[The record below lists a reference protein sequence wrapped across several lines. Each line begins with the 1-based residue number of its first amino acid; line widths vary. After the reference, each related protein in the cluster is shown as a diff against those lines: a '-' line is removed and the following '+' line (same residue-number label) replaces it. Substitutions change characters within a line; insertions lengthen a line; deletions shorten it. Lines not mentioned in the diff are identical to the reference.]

1 MVEDD
6 QQVESEASR
15 GFPLPGVDRKPLV
28 TWALLAANTIIWVIA
43 GGTQNPDVL
52 LDFGAMFGPLVAD
65 GEYWRLFTAMF
76 LHVGVLHLVFNGFG
90 LFIFGQL
97 LERIYGHG
105 RFLTIYILAGLFG
118 SVASYVINSIGI
130 GAGASGAIFGVLGAL
145 AAFFV
150 VQWNMFGRM
159 GQRNLTGLM
168 LLVSIN
174 LVYGLITPGIDN
186 WAHMGGFAAGF
197 VLGMLLVP
205 KYEVVTGE
213 SDVSSRMIDAN
224 SLARRNWVVPVS
236 VALLVVFTMVG
247 TATLP
252 ENPHTHFYKAE
263 RALEQGEYGVALEE
277 VGSAIGLYQS
287 MGQAYLLTAEAHLL
301 RARILVQMGDPEAAM
316 RPVGMALAWG
326 NREIRAE
333 AIELWRALR
342 GWR

>member
-6 QQVESEASR
+6 RQVESEGPQ
-15 GFPLPGVDRKPLV
+15 GFPLPGAERRPLV
-28 TWALLAANTIIWVIA
+28 TWALLAVNTVIWVAA
-43 GGTQNPDVL
+43 GGTENPDVL
-52 LDFGAMFGPLVAD
+52 LDLGAMFGPLVAN

-76 LHVGVLHLVFNGFG
+76 LHVGVLHLVFNSFA
-90 LFIFGQL
+90 LFIFGQV

-150 VQWNMFGRM
+150 AQWKIFGRI
-159 GQRNLTGLM
+159 GQRNLTGVM

-174 LVYGLITPGIDN
+174 LVYGLLSPGIDN

-197 VLGMLLVP
+197 VLGLLLAP
-205 KYEVVTGE
+205 EYEVVTGE
-213 SDVSSRMIDAN
+213 SDVPSRMIDAN
-224 SLARRNWVVPVS
+224 SLARRNWVVPVFL
-236 VALLVVFTMVG
+236 ALLVAFTMVG

-263 RALEQGEYGVALEE
+263 RLLEQGEYGVALDE
-277 VGSAIGLYQS
+277 VESAIGLYHS
-287 MGQAYLLTAEAHLL
+287 MGQANLLTAEAYLL
-301 RARILVQMGDPEAAM
+301 RARILVQQGDPEAAM
-316 RPVGMALAWG
+316 RSVGLALTWG

-333 AIELWRALR
+333 AIKLWRTLR
-342 GWR
+342 PRR